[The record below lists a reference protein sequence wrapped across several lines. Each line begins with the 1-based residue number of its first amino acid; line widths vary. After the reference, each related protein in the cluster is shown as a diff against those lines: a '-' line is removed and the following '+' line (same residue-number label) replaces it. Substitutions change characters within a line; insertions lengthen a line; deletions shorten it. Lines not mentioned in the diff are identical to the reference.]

1 MPILITWEC
10 GNVAISA
17 YDIEDALRKMHE
29 HPRYRNSKGWYLVW
43 YVDYEGVATDWWCP
57 CTSDGKLNGILI
69 ANSDRNHEKIPV
81 LIGNHTACAFC
92 NNGIV
97 QTSSV
102 QTGNQPLQQQC
113 EHCDRVF

>member
-1 MPILITWEC
+1 MPILITWAR
-10 GNVAISA
+10 GNVRANEL
-17 YDIEDALRKMHE
+17 EDALRQMCE
-29 HPRYRNSKGWYLVW
+29 HPRYCNNSKVWYLVW
-43 YVDYEGVATDWWCP
+43 YVDNISVATDCYCP
-57 CTSDGKLNGILI
+57 CTLNGELNGRLI

-92 NNGIV
+92 NNGSV

-113 EHCDRVF
+113 EHCDRVL